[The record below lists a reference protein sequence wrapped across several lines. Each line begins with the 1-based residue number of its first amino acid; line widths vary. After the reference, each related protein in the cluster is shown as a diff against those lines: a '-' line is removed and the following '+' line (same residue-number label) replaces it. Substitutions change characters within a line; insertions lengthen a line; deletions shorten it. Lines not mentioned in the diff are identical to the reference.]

1 MILGWGISSDGA
13 GGLTRPT
20 VVGQRIA
27 LERAYRSAGFGAG
40 SVPLFEAHGTG
51 TAVGD
56 PVEIAAIAQARRA
69 AGNEVPAIVGSI
81 KANIGHTRAVAG
93 LAGLIKT
100 ALELEHRVLLA
111 ATACGRVRPE
121 VGRQEDAI
129 RVAEESRVWP
139 EA

>member
-1 MILGWGISSDGA
+1 MSPED
-13 GGLTRPT
+13 
-20 VVGQRIA
+20 A
-27 LERAYRSAGFGAG
+27 L
-40 SVPLFEAHGTG
+40 
-51 TAVGD
+51 
-56 PVEIAAIAQARRA
+56 
-69 AGNEVPAIVGSI
+69 
-81 KANIGHTRAVAG
+81 ANSNTSRDA
-93 LAGLIKT
+93 T